1 MDLIFLLKAF
11 ILGIVEGATEFL
23 PVSSTG
29 HLIIVGDLL
38 HFNDGKGKVFEIVIQ
53 LGAILGVV
61 WDYRARVGRLIT
73 GLNTKHEQRFLLNL
87 FIAFLP
93 AAIMGLLL
101 HQQIKTYL
109 FNPGTGAGALIV
121 GGFVILWIERLPLRV
136 RVTSM
141 EALGP
146 MDALKIGIAQTFSL
160 FPGVSRAGA
169 TIMGGLSGGLSRTAA
184 TEFSFLLA
192 MPIMFAATFFELFNN
207 YKLFEAADF
216 PVFATGFVTSFLSA
230 LIVVK
235 MFLRFVSNHNFT
247 SFAIYRIVFGVLVFA
262 HGLPPRAFRLAL
274 VTTIGSVLGGLAG
287 YVIGYGFMASAGQWI
302 LDAYHF

>member
-1 MDLIFLLKAF
+1 MELPLLIKAL
-11 ILGIVEGATEFL
+11 ILGVVEGLTEFL

-29 HLIIVGDLL
+29 HLIIVGNLL
-38 HFNDGKGKVFEIVIQ
+38 GLNDDKSKVFEIVIQ

-73 GLNTKHEQRFLLNL
+73 GLNTRHEQNFLLNL

-93 AAIMGLLL
+93 AAIVGFLL

-109 FNPGTGAGALIV
+109 FNPVTVAGALIV

-136 RVTSM
+136 RITSM
-141 EALGP
+141 EDLGP
-146 MDALKIGIAQTFSL
+146 RDAFKIGIAQTFSL

-169 TIMGGLSGGLSRTAA
+169 TIMGGLLAGMSRTAA

-192 MPIMFAATFFELFNN
+192 MPIMFAATLFELLNN
-207 YKLFEAADF
+207 RALFEAADF
-216 PVFATGFVTSFLSA
+216 PVFATGFLTSFVSA

-235 MFLRFVSNHNFT
+235 LFLRYVSNHNFT
-247 SFAIYRIVFGVLVFA
+247 LFAIYRIIFGVLV
-262 HGLPPRAFRLAL
+262 LAYFW
-274 VTTIGSVLGGLAG
+274 S
-287 YVIGYGFMASAGQWI
+287 
-302 LDAYHF
+302 

>member
-1 MDLIFLLKAF
+1 MELPLLIKAM
-11 ILGIVEGATEFL
+11 ILGIVEGLTEFL

-38 HFNDGKGKVFEIVIQ
+38 DFNDDKGKVFEIVIQ

-93 AAIMGLLL
+93 AAIVGLLL
-101 HQQIKTYL
+101 HQQIKTHL
-109 FNPGTGAGALIV
+109 FNPFTVAIALIV

-141 EALGP
+141 EDLGP
-146 MDALKIGIAQTFSL
+146 LDALKIGVAQTFSL

-169 TIMGGLSGGLSRTAA
+169 TIMGGLLTGLSRTAA

-192 MPIMFAATFFELFNN
+192 MPIMFAATFFELMRN
-207 YKLFEAADF
+207 YKLFETTDI
-216 PVFATGFVTSFLSA
+216 PLFAVGFVMSFVTA
-230 LIVVK
+230 LVVVK
-235 MFLRFVSNHNFT
+235 AFLKFVSRHDFT
-247 SFAIYRIVFGVLVFA
+247 SFAIYRIVFGVLVLWYF
-262 HGLPPRAFRLAL
+262 
-274 VTTIGSVLGGLAG
+274 
-287 YVIGYGFMASAGQWI
+287 W
-302 LDAYHF
+302 